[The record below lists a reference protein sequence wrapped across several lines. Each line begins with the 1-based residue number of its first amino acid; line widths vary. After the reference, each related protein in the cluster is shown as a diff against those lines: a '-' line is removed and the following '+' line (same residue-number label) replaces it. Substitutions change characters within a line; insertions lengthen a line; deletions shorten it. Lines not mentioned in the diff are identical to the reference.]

1 MSWQEIVKA
10 TLETIV
16 IEEEESIY
24 SFARKVAEVLERD
37 YGEHNYEAFIKTLKE
52 RLDRPRFV

>member
-16 IEEEESIY
+16 IEENENIH
-24 SFARKVAEVLERD
+24 SFAKKVAEVLERD
-37 YGEHNYEAFIKTLKE
+37 YGEHNYEKFFKAVREELI
-52 RLDRPRFV
+52 